1 MRHDHAAVVLTRVE
15 MSCGLLSTIEMF
27 PSLPTP
33 KAATVAGAK
42 RGSRCS
48 KAASSAQLLRVAVAR
63 EIDIELVAVDISRS
77 SDAVSRMAKLGL
89 QTYELV

>member
-1 MRHDHAAVVLTRVE
+1 

-48 KAASSAQLLRVAVAR
+48 KAASSAQLLRVAEREAR
-63 EIDIELVAVDISRS
+63 EIDIELVAADISRS
-77 SDAVSRMAKLGL
+77 SDVVSRMAKLGL